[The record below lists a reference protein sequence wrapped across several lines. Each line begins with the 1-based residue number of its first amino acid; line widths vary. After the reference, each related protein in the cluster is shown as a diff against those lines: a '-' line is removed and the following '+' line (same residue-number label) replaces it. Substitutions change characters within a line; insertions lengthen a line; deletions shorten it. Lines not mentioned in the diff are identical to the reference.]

1 MALLGTL
8 YDTPADRL
16 SAFVEE
22 RLQPEGDWKEEVK
35 DAWQRVERFFREQC
49 FRDELVLDQEV
60 RVLKV
65 VKVSTC
71 GLNLEFEAQPCCLET
86 MEPGGGGGQVISGL
100 PLFNPDLL

>member
-1 MALLGTL
+1 MELLGTL

-35 DAWQRVERFFREQC
+35 DAWQRIERFFREQC

-71 GLNLEFEAQPCCLET
+71 GLNLEFEAQHCCLET
-86 MEPGGGGGQVISGL
+86 VGLWRGGGESGHL
-100 PLFNPDLL
+100 WTAPL